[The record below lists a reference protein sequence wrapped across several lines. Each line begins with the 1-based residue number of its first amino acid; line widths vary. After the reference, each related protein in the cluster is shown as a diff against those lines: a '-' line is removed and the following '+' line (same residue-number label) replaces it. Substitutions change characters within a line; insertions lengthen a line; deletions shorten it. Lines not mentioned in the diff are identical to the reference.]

1 MRCRC
6 GSSVTLVPK
15 INRSLFAMRGINCR
29 SPGSAA
35 IDRWQAD
42 GHGWFGHR
50 WRAGTALQGVGRK
63 RKRGELRREL
73 RRLAAEF
80 AGLIIAAELRQI
92 TANRRDWVSGGG
104 SAPSWLRRWL
114 GWGWP
119 LRRLGHAGV
128 P

>member
-80 AGLIIAAELRQI
+80 AGLIIAAQ
-92 TANRRDWVSGGG
+92 
-104 SAPSWLRRWL
+104 SAGL
-114 GWGWP
+114 GVG
-119 LRRLGHAGV
+119 RRLGAVVAPALAWMGMAVAPTGARWRPLAGV
-128 P
+128 GRS